1 MNQPAKHQ
9 YDSRLLI
16 SSKAP
21 RTQVCVFVL
30 IPKIEM
36 LLDTLVAMET
46 GGMAC
51 TPGKV
56 I

>member
-1 MNQPAKHQ
+1 
-9 YDSRLLI
+9 LI
-16 SSKAP
+16 NPKTQ
-21 RTQVCVFVL
+21 RTQVCIFVL

-36 LLDTLVAMET
+36 FLDTLVAMET